1 MPGKKT
7 LKISQRTQFGSRKAK
22 RLRRNGQIPSVV
34 YGRGGNELN
43 VTVDEKEFM
52 DTIGYSTSSGI
63 IELKMGRK
71 SPVTAIVKDVQ
82 WDILTDE
89 PLHVDFLRVS
99 ADQIVSIPVHVHL
112 ENIPVGVKMGGVL
125 EQALHEIIIK
135 VRAKDIPSV
144 ITVDVQELD
153 VGGSLHL
160 SEVTLPEGMVLDMD
174 SDLVVASVV
183 APSVAKVE
191 VEEEEEEE
199 ALLEGEELPEGEEAP
214 EGEEEAEAGSE
225 TPEE

>member
-183 APSVAKVE
+183 APSGAK

-199 ALLEGEELPEGEEAP
+199 EEGLLEGGELPEGEEAP